1 MVVLNSI
8 RIGIVGTGYVGLV
21 SGLCLADFG
30 FQVTCGDI
38 DASKVRRLND
48 GEIPIYEPGLKTV
61 YDRVTELDR
70 VLFTTDIKR
79 LVQDCQVIFICVG
92 TPPRENGSA
101 DLQYVWKVAGTV
113 GENMETYKV
122 VVDKSTVP
130 VGTARK
136 VHEIINSKL
145 MERKIDPGFDV
156 VSNPEFLRE
165 GKAVYDFTHPD
176 RVVIGSDSEKAIG
189 IMKKIYSP
197 LKLNEVPFV
206 ITNPETA
213 ELIKYASNAF
223 LATKI
228 GFINE
233 IANLCEAVD
242 ADVHKVAKAMGM
254 DGRISNKF
262 LHPGPGYG
270 GSCFPKDTMAL
281 VNIAKEYGV
290 DSLVV
295 SAVVDSNNRQK
306 MRMAEKIKKAF
317 GGEMTGKQIAV
328 LGLSFKPET
337 DDVRE
342 SPALVIIPEL
352 LKRGAAIHAY
362 DPQGINETKR
372 ALANIDADVLYTADE
387 YDACKGADGL
397 VILTDWNQF
406 RRLDLQRLK
415 ELMKGNMFFD
425 FRNIYDRKE
434 VEDMGF
440 YYEGVGR

>member
-1 MVVLNSI
+1 MNNI
-8 RIGIVGTGYVGLV
+8 KIGVIGTGYVGLV

-30 FQVTCGDI
+30 FNVTCGDVDI
-38 DASKVRRLND
+38 QKIERLN
-48 GEIPIYEPGLKTV
+48 GGNIPIYEPGLRSV
-61 YDRVTELDR
+61 FDRVTELGR
-70 VLFTTDIKR
+70 VTFTTGISS
-79 LVQDCQVIFICVG
+79 LVKNSDVIFICVG
-92 TPPRENGSA
+92 TPPREDGSA
-101 DLQYVWKVAGTV
+101 DLQYVWQVA
-113 GENMETYKV
+113 ETIGNNLDSYKV
-122 VVDKSTVP
+122 IVDKSTVP

-136 VHEIINSKL
+136 VQKIVSEKL
-145 MERKIDPGFDV
+145 IERKVDIGFDV

-176 RVVIGSDSEKAIG
+176 RVVIGSDSEKATE

-206 ITNPETA
+206 LTNPETA

-233 IANLCEAVD
+233 IANLCEAVG
-242 ADVHKVAKAMGM
+242 ADVHKVAKSMGM
-254 DGRISNKF
+254 DGRISSKF

-281 VNIAKEYGV
+281 VNIAKENGV
-290 DSLVV
+290 ESLVV

-306 MRMAEKIKKAF
+306 VRMAEKIKAAF
-317 GGEMTGKQIAV
+317 GGDMEEKQIAV

-352 LKRGAAIHAY
+352 LKRGAIVHAY
-362 DPQGINETKR
+362 DPQGISETKK

-387 YDACKGADGL
+387 YDASKGADGL

-406 RRLDLQRLK
+406 RRLDLHRLK
-415 ELMKGNMFFD
+415 ELMRGNKFFD